1 MTPKVSVLIHN
12 RNRASILAS
21 CLASVAALKHRPL
34 EVIVLDAQSTDES
47 PQVISRAIE
56 AMRRRKIEAR
66 QLRCPVM
73 GCPASRNLAAK
84 NATGDFLVFIDNDAT
99 FEKDTDIT
107 PVLDWFRSDSGLAIV
122 SFRTLLG
129 NSDRLDPFSWVYRR
143 SLPEWCH
150 RQFYTF
156 TFAGTGFCARAD
168 AYREVGGFWERLT
181 YSREEEEMSYTLL
194 AAHWNLGYTPAVT
207 IRHYPSARSRTDIV
221 KRRSLELVN
230 GALVMW
236 RRLPLPLA
244 VIAILGRVATMSVR
258 ALLQEPKSLPALW
271 RAVGSAAYQLA
282 TFGEARR
289 PISFAAAWICIRSHF
304 RDKTPVKS

>member
-1 MTPKVSVLIHN
+1 MASWVIERRRVTMTPKVSVLIHN

-107 PVLDWFRSDSGLAIV
+107 PVLDWFRSDLGLAIV
-122 SFRTLLG
+122 SFRISWRLRSVRPILLG
-129 NSDRLDPFSWVYRR
+129 VSPIAARMVSSPILYVHVCRNRILRSCGRLSRGRR
-143 SLPEWCH
+143 VL
-150 RQFYTF
+150 
-156 TFAGTGFCARAD
+156 G
-168 AYREVGGFWERLT
+168 
-181 YSREEEEMSYTLL
+181 
-194 AAHWNLGYTPAVT
+194 AAHLFP
-207 IRHYPSARSRTDIV
+207 
-221 KRRSLELVN
+221 RRRRNELHFVGCALEF
-230 GALVMW
+230 
-236 RRLPLPLA
+236 RL
-244 VIAILGRVATMSVR
+244 
-258 ALLQEPKSLPALW
+258 
-271 RAVGSAAYQLA
+271 Y
-282 TFGEARR
+282 ARR
-289 PISFAAAWICIRSHF
+289 HNSTLP
-304 RDKTPVKS
+304 